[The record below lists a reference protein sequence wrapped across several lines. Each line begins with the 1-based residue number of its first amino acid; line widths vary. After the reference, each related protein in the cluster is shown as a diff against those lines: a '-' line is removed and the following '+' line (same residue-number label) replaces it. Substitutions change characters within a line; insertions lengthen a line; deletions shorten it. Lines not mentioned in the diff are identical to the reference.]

1 MGLYKRQRTWWMRF
15 DYRGQTVRRTTGT
28 TDRRLAESIFAKVRV
43 KMAEGRYF
51 DTLQEQDRTVAE
63 MMTRYLRERSAFKEI
78 GRAHV

>member
-43 KMAEGRYF
+43 ENRAAATAY
-51 DTLQEQDRTVAE
+51 A
-63 MMTRYLRERSAFKEI
+63 LRNGLE
-78 GRAHV
+78 

>member
-51 DTLQEQDRTVAE
+51 DTLQE
-63 MMTRYLRERSAFKEI
+63 
-78 GRAHV
+78 